1 MPGSLGFL
9 KPDLPEAAST
19 ALNPV
24 SRATGFTLFG
34 FDLKIERCCRTNI
47 AVFLPFLLSFS
58 PTHTHTPFPTL
69 TEKLTEFPD
78 ELEGKGTQLTS
89 HDARGSCE
97 SAAENQVKMLIT
109 GNKMPRRQARR
120 EEKALGKRKEVSESR
135 GWGWERLSLQ
145 PGEQAS
151 PPASRPARPGHWNS
165 AAPVGLFAG
174 QSEPARVNAFAL
186 GPWHQSDLRPQ
197 RLPS

>member
-97 SAAENQVKMLIT
+97 SAA
-109 GNKMPRRQARR
+109 
-120 EEKALGKRKEVSESR
+120 GK
-135 GWGWERLSLQ
+135 
-145 PGEQAS
+145 PGEDADNGKQDAKETS
-151 PPASRPARPGHWNS
+151 QKGGEGARETERG
-165 AAPVGLFAG
+165 
-174 QSEPARVNAFAL
+174 E
-186 GPWHQSDLRPQ
+186 
-197 RLPS
+197 